1 MNIYCMFVSEIDWS
15 NFTVEGSYKTS
26 LGQVSAQ
33 TQDIQ
38 LLNDLTL
45 LCKIQ
50 MYYLY

>member
-1 MNIYCMFVSEIDWS
+1 MLISDIDWS
-15 NFTVEGSYKTS
+15 SLTVEGSYKTS
-26 LGQVSAQ
+26 LGQVSAK